1 MEASRAGL
9 FPFGRTF
16 GHVDPRVQS
25 PVNAYLL
32 QYALTILY
40 TLIMP
45 RGAVYQFYI
54 AFTGY
59 PHYVRINKN
68 HVIFIKTHCI
78 LLLFKGILF
87 PDRCWRIGFEEKR
100 TTQCKTCRCSL
111 WQVTFFSPNN
121 PRLLTMNIQ
130 LVLLRFF
137 VSPCTPCSLSTFQWT
152 LHTILIGVSNNKETF
167 LPY

>member
-1 MEASRAGL
+1 MNFSAGRLIMEASRAGL
-9 FPFGRTF
+9 FPFGRIF

-59 PHYVRINKN
+59 PHYVRRRNTFYY
-68 HVIFIKTHCI
+68 VKTHCI
-78 LLLFKGILF
+78 LKGILF
-87 PDRCWRIGFEEKR
+87 PDCDWRFDFEEKR
-100 TTQCKTCRCSL
+100 TTQC
-111 WQVTFFSPNN
+111 
-121 PRLLTMNIQ
+121 
-130 LVLLRFF
+130 
-137 VSPCTPCSLSTFQWT
+137 
-152 LHTILIGVSNNKETF
+152 
-167 LPY
+167 

>member
-1 MEASRAGL
+1 MNFSAGRLIMEASRAGL

-32 QYALTILY
+32 QYVLTILY

-59 PHYVRINKN
+59 PHYVRNTQEHIIVPKL
-68 HVIFIKTHCI
+68 IT
-78 LLLFKGILF
+78 LSS
-87 PDRCWRIGFEEKR
+87 KR
-100 TTQCKTCRCSL
+100 PSI
-111 WQVTFFSPNN
+111 S
-121 PRLLTMNIQ
+121 
-130 LVLLRFF
+130 
-137 VSPCTPCSLSTFQWT
+137 
-152 LHTILIGVSNNKETF
+152 
-167 LPY
+167 